1 MSDTRG
7 ELLEATG
14 RVLARD
20 GYAGLTTQKVAD
32 EVGVSHPTVHYHF
45 DTKEGLLVAYVE
57 DYADQWTDELA
68 DIDGEDAGDR
78 LATLLS
84 GFVGGLADPEWAG
97 GTLALLELH
106 SRAPH
111 VEPLRDAL
119 ARLDRRATGFVAGLI
134 ETGIEEG
141 VFHDVDPET
150 TAELILCAAD
160 GASLRKHTLDGDA
173 AAVIAD
179 GLARRVLADV
189 YVGDV
194 PDLGGDGA

>member
-1 MSDTRG
+1 MTATRAA
-7 ELLEATG
+7 LLQATG

-57 DYADQWTDELA
+57 DYTARWLDEL
-68 DIDGEDAGDR
+68 DGIEGDDAGDR

-84 GFVGGLADPEWAG
+84 HFVEGLNDSEAAG

-106 SRAPH
+106 TRAPH
-111 VEPLRDAL
+111 VDSLRDAL
-119 ARLDRRATGFVAGLI
+119 ARLDGRTTEYVASLIRA
-134 ETGIEEG
+134 GIEEG

-150 TAELILCAAD
+150 TAELLLCTSD
-160 GASLRKHTLDGDA
+160 GAALRQHTLDGDA
-173 AAVIAD
+173 STVLKD
-179 GLARRVLADV
+179 GLGSHVLPTL
-189 YVGDV
+189 YVGEV
-194 PDLGGDGA
+194 PTFGGGT